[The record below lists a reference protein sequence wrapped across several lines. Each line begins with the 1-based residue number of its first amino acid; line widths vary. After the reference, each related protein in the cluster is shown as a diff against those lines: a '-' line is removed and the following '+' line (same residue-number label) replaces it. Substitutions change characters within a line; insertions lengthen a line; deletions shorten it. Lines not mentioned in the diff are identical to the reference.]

1 VAQAAE
7 SMTKLVLTRVVAA
20 PPEDVFVF
28 FVPQRMPYWYGVEMQ
43 SSFEVQSGGSEFRT
57 GSKVRISGKLA
68 SRNVS
73 HTAEVTA
80 LEKPRLFEW
89 RFQDAYGVRG
99 SERWEIEPAEK
110 SGGAQALV
118 RFTNEYEIPGRM
130 GRLIDW
136 LLTRQ
141 ALARRNRDYLERL
154 ARLAERRP

>member
-1 VAQAAE
+1 
-7 SMTKLVLTRVVAA
+7 MTKLVLTRMVAA
-20 PPEDVFVF
+20 PPEDLFVF

-43 SSFEVQSGGSEFRT
+43 SSFEVQFGGSEFRT
-57 GSKVRISGKLA
+57 GSKVHISGKLA

-99 SERWEIEPAEK
+99 SERWEIEPTEK
-110 SGGAQALV
+110 SDGTQAVV

-130 GRLIDW
+130 GRVIDW
-136 LLTRQ
+136 LLTRH